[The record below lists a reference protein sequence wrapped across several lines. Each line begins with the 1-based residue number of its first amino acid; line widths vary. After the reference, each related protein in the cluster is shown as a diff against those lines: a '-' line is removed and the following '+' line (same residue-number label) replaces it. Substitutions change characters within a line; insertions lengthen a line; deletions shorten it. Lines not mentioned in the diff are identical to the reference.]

1 MSKALQKQLW
11 GGKKKTNKKED
22 KKTITPNKQKPH
34 KTKQNKTP
42 QHKKHHKNPKPIKR
56 TDNFYYALNFLTI
69 EYTFV
74 IALSVYSGLS
84 NFFS

>member
-11 GGKKKTNKKED
+11 GGKKENKQ
-22 KKTITPNKQKPH
+22 TTTSNKQKPH
-34 KTKQNKTP
+34 KNKQNKTP

-56 TDNFYYALNFLTI
+56 TDNFYYALNFLKI

-74 IALSVYSGLS
+74 IALSAYRGLS
-84 NFFS
+84 NFLS